1 MLPTKR
7 RITHS
12 DLTRMVLRCV
22 VLITIITVRTYG
34 NSIENGVSGEPTVE
48 CAKDSLRVD
57 FKTEKEFEGHVY
69 VKGHYDEGGCR
80 SDATLTQHVNLT
92 VAFNSCDVRRERSS
106 NPRGLFVSVTMIITF
121 HPMFITK
128 IDRSYNVR
136 CFYTEMERTVATQ
149 LDVSVL
155 QTEVITQQLR
165 LPTCR
170 YEVLADGPQG
180 DPVKFATV
188 GQQVYHK
195 WSCAHKDGKVPDTNV
210 YCVTVHSCTVKE
222 ESGKEVQ
229 LLDEN
234 GCAVDKYLLNN
245 LVYTSD
251 LTGGQ
256 ISQVFKF
263 ADQPSLFFHCQIRL
277 SYKEGEC
284 KRSSDLCPNTARG
297 KRSVLSSLN
306 DDDNIREVDVFSQSM
321 TVFEIDDPIN
331 SRSVRGLDERP
342 LEWNW
347 QNVCVPTITFGILI
361 ALLGIAIL
369 ISAIVTALLCLRS
382 RSNKLELSD

>member
-1 MLPTKR
+1 MPVDFPIETEEPWPT
-7 RITHS
+7 
-12 DLTRMVLRCV
+12 
-22 VLITIITVRTYG
+22 
-34 NSIENGVSGEPTVE
+34 GEPTVE

-69 VKGHYDEGGCR
+69 VKGHYDEGECR

-136 CFYTEMERTVATQ
+136 CFYTEVERTVATQ

-155 QTEVITQQLR
+155 QTEVITQQLQ

-180 DPVKFATV
+180 EPVKFATV

-195 WSCAHKDGKVPDTNV
+195 WSCAPKDGKVPGKAVYFHLADTNV

-222 ESGKEVQ
+222 EGGKEVQ

-277 SYKEGEC
+277 SYKEGGC

-297 KRSVLSSLN
+297 KRSVPSSLH
-306 DDDNIREVDVFSQSM
+306 DDDNTREVDVFSQSM

-347 QNVCVPTITFGILI
+347 QNVCVSTITFGILI
-361 ALLGIAIL
+361 ALLAVVIF

-382 RSNKLELSD
+382 RSDKLEFSG

>member
-1 MLPTKR
+1 
-7 RITHS
+7 
-12 DLTRMVLRCV
+12 
-22 VLITIITVRTYG
+22 
-34 NSIENGVSGEPTVE
+34 
-48 CAKDSLRVD
+48 
-57 FKTEKEFEGHVY
+57 
-69 VKGHYDEGGCR
+69 
-80 SDATLTQHVNLT
+80 
-92 VAFNSCDVRRERSS
+92 
-106 NPRGLFVSVTMIITF
+106 MIITF

-136 CFYTEMERTVATQ
+136 CFYTEVERTVATQ

-155 QTEVITQQLR
+155 QTEVITQQLQ

-180 DPVKFATV
+180 EPVKFATV

-195 WSCAHKDGKVPDTNV
+195 WSCAPKDGKVPDTNV

-222 ESGKEVQ
+222 EGGKEVQ

-277 SYKEGEC
+277 SYKEGGC

-297 KRSVLSSLN
+297 KRSVPSSLH
-306 DDDNIREVDVFSQSM
+306 DDDNTREVDVFSQSM

-347 QNVCVPTITFGILI
+347 QNVCVSTITFGILI
-361 ALLGIAIL
+361 ALLAVVIF

-382 RSNKLELSD
+382 RSDKLEFSG

>member
-1 MLPTKR
+1 
-7 RITHS
+7 
-12 DLTRMVLRCV
+12 MVLRCV

-195 WSCAHKDGKVPDTNV
+195 WSCAHKDGKVP
-210 YCVTVHSCTVKE
+210 
-222 ESGKEVQ
+222 GKQ
-229 LLDEN
+229 YAGAFFLL
-234 GCAVDKYLLNN
+234 L
-245 LVYTSD
+245 
-251 LTGGQ
+251 
-256 ISQVFKF
+256 
-263 ADQPSLFFHCQIRL
+263 
-277 SYKEGEC
+277 
-284 KRSSDLCPNTARG
+284 
-297 KRSVLSSLN
+297 
-306 DDDNIREVDVFSQSM
+306 
-321 TVFEIDDPIN
+321 
-331 SRSVRGLDERP
+331 
-342 LEWNW
+342 
-347 QNVCVPTITFGILI
+347 
-361 ALLGIAIL
+361 
-369 ISAIVTALLCLRS
+369 LLCLMSTLR
-382 RSNKLELSD
+382 RSNLLYSCVTSFRFQIQLLWSAVFKRMYSFG